1 MAHVPDPE
9 RDEVASAQLA
19 VDAQVEERK
28 FAHPAFPPAWI
39 LTAAR
44 RQVNEA
50 GRAASRA
57 ARPGRKGSFRVQP
70 GTGTPGH
77 ERTIARD
84 RRWGRQ
90 SWTTAPVG
98 VVQNAGWW
106 QSAVPR
112 GCLAHSGKLAPCGNS
127 RRPRT
132 EIDST
137 TKGETMT
144 DPTQVNETVQAH
156 YTRSGLG
163 SLILAALEQAGKDL
177 NRLTPEDLAPI
188 DEFHIRGRAATLELA
203 RIARVDSTKRVLDVG
218 SGIGGTSRCLARE
231 FGCRVTGIDL
241 TEEYCSAAAVL
252 SDRIGLA
259 ELVDY
264 RQGDATSLPFPDASF
279 DIVWTEHAAMN
290 IPDKPRLY
298 EEMHRVL
305 KPGGTLAIYDI
316 LAGPSGPVLFP
327 VPWARIPASS
337 FLVTPDE
344 LRNLLHEA
352 GFNIEA
358 WLDTT
363 DAARAWFV
371 ALAEKI
377 RNEGM
382 PPLGFHILLGSD
394 FQAMAQNQRRNLED
408 GRIVLAQVVAK
419 R

>member
-1 MAHVPDPE
+1 
-9 RDEVASAQLA
+9 
-19 VDAQVEERK
+19 
-28 FAHPAFPPAWI
+28 
-39 LTAAR
+39 
-44 RQVNEA
+44 
-50 GRAASRA
+50 
-57 ARPGRKGSFRVQP
+57 
-70 GTGTPGH
+70 
-77 ERTIARD
+77 
-84 RRWGRQ
+84 
-90 SWTTAPVG
+90 
-98 VVQNAGWW
+98 
-106 QSAVPR
+106 
-112 GCLAHSGKLAPCGNS
+112 
-127 RRPRT
+127 
-132 EIDST
+132 
-137 TKGETMT
+137 MT
-144 DPTQVNETVQAH
+144 DPTQLNETVQAH

-163 SLILAALEQAGKDL
+163 DLILAALEEAGKDL

-203 RIARVDSTKRVLDVG
+203 RIARVDSTKRALDVG

-241 TEEYCSAAAVL
+241 TEEYCSAAAML
-252 SDRIGLA
+252 SERIGLA

-264 RQGDATSLPFPDASF
+264 RQGDATNLPFPDASF

-290 IPDKPRLY
+290 ISDKPRLY

-316 LAGPSGPVLFP
+316 LAGPAGPVLFP
-327 VPWARIPASS
+327 VPWARTPAAS

-344 LRNLLHEA
+344 LRSLLDEA

-377 RNEGM
+377 RKEGM
-382 PPLGFHILLGSD
+382 PPLGFHVLLGSD
-394 FQAMAQNQRRNLED
+394 FQTMAQNQRRNLED